1 MTAAID
7 KGMTMPKLLLMLTEV
22 LLFAILAVT
31 ASSHFGIND
40 GLRITLANLVA
51 YLVPRTILCR
61 ARGTS
66 VAARVVLLLMTA
78 FLLLVNY
85 LNLVEWTS
93 FGGYTLHQPNLEGDS
108 LKYYKW
114 AWHYYDHSVPWE
126 RVIFPGFPFMILCLF
141 KVLGVNVIWPQALN
155 LMFTL
160 SAVVLTGMTTRRLL
174 VHRVKAT
181 PSALLAGGMLLY
193 FMLMYSLMM
202 SVSILKE
209 GSISMA
215 MTLAGFAMSSMAASD
230 EERFQPWRDL
240 LLMALAC
247 VVMGAVRTTYL
258 YIVLA
263 GIVIL
268 ALPHLRRNWGMAL
281 AMMALVGIALVVGT
295 EFAAYSFDRHV
306 KIVNGGW
313 NMQRFYVI
321 RGPQGFYPKLIGYYF
336 LFSPLHRAAMLPLTA
351 SIQFFVPFPWLNGD
365 DPTFFNY
372 LCRFSYTW
380 YLLGGAA
387 LFYYVVMSWRRL
399 ENMGAWPW
407 WPALAFVMLAYV
419 MGGSI
424 TRYVLPVQPL
434 FIPVVMYV
442 LCRLFEGH
450 RRKAFTRWMIVFAL
464 VVVVMLVVC
473 LELQEGAV
481 SRALNTPS
489 LIDFLKSLRH

>member
-1 MTAAID
+1 
-7 KGMTMPKLLLMLTEV
+7 MPRLLLLLAEV
-22 LLFAILAVT
+22 LLFSILAVVS
-31 ASSHFGIND
+31 SSHFGVHD
-40 GLRITLANLVA
+40 GLRITLANIVA
-51 YLVPRTILCR
+51 YLVPRTILHH

-66 VAARVVLLLMTA
+66 VGAHVVLLVMTA
-78 FLLLVNY
+78 FLLVINY

-93 FGGYTLHQPNLEGDS
+93 FGGYTLHQPGFEGDA

-126 RVIFPGFPFMILCLF
+126 RVIFPGFPFLILCLF
-141 KVLGVNVIWPQALN
+141 KVFGVNVIWPQAMN

-160 SAVVLTGMTTRRLL
+160 TAVVMTGMTTRRLL
-174 VHRVKAT
+174 SHRVKAM
-181 PSALLAGGMLLY
+181 PSTLLTGGMLLY
-193 FMLMYSLMM
+193 FMLTYNLMM

-209 GSISMA
+209 GSITLA

-247 VVMGAVRTTYL
+247 VLMGAVRTTYL

-263 GIVIL
+263 GIVVM
-268 ALPHLRRNWGMAL
+268 ALPHLRRNWVMAL
-281 AMMALVGIALVVGT
+281 SMMALVGLALVVGN

-321 RGPQGFYPKLIGYYF
+321 RGPQGFYPRLIGYYF

-351 SIQFFVPFPWLNGD
+351 SIQFFVPFPWLNGE
-365 DPTFFNY
+365 DPTLFNY
-372 LCRFSYTW
+372 LCRFSYSW
-380 YLLGGAA
+380 YLLGSTA

-399 ENMGAWPW
+399 EHMGAWPW

-434 FIPVVMYV
+434 FIPVAMYV
-442 LCRLFEGH
+442 LCRVFEGR
-450 RRKAFTRWMIVFAL
+450 RRKAYTWWMIVFVL
-464 VVVVMLVVC
+464 VVAVVLLLC

-481 SRALNTPS
+481 SQALNTPS

>member
-1 MTAAID
+1 MN
-7 KGMTMPKLLLMLTEV
+7 KGLTMPRLLLLLAEV
-22 LLFAILAVT
+22 LLFSILAVVS
-31 ASSHFGIND
+31 SSHFGVHD
-40 GLRITLANLVA
+40 GLRITLANIVA
-51 YLVPRTILCR
+51 YLVPRTILHH

-66 VAARVVLLLMTA
+66 VGAHVVLLVMTA
-78 FLLLVNY
+78 FLLVINY

-93 FGGYTLHQPNLEGDS
+93 FGGYTLHQPGFEGDA

-126 RVIFPGFPFMILCLF
+126 RVIFPGFPFLILCLF
-141 KVLGVNVIWPQALN
+141 KVFGVNVIWPQAMN

-160 SAVVLTGMTTRRLL
+160 TAVVMTGMTTRRLL
-174 VHRVKAT
+174 SHRVKAM
-181 PSALLAGGMLLY
+181 PSTLLTGGMLLY
-193 FMLMYSLMM
+193 FMLTYNLMM

-209 GSISMA
+209 GSITLA

-247 VVMGAVRTTYL
+247 VLMGAVRTTYL

-263 GIVIL
+263 GIVVM
-268 ALPHLRRNWGMAL
+268 ALPHLRRNWVMAL
-281 AMMALVGIALVVGT
+281 SMMALVGLALVVGN

-321 RGPQGFYPKLIGYYF
+321 RGPQGFYPRLIGYYF

-351 SIQFFVPFPWLNGD
+351 SIQFFVPFPWLNGE
-365 DPTFFNY
+365 DPTLFNY
-372 LCRFSYTW
+372 LCRFSYSW
-380 YLLGGAA
+380 YLLGSTA

-399 ENMGAWPW
+399 EHMGAWPW

-434 FIPVVMYV
+434 FIPVAMYV
-442 LCRLFEGH
+442 LCRVFEGR
-450 RRKAFTRWMIVFAL
+450 RRKAYTWWMIVFVL
-464 VVVVMLVVC
+464 VVAVVLLLC

-481 SRALNTPS
+481 SQALNTPS

>member
-1 MTAAID
+1 MN
-7 KGMTMPKLLLMLTEV
+7 KGLTMPRLLLLLAEV
-22 LLFAILAVT
+22 LLFSILAVVS
-31 ASSHFGIND
+31 SSHFGVHD
-40 GLRITLANLVA
+40 GLRITLANIVA
-51 YLVPRTILCR
+51 YLVPRMILHH

-66 VAARVVLLLMTA
+66 VGAHVVLLVMTA
-78 FLLLVNY
+78 FLLVINY

-93 FGGYTLHQPNLEGDS
+93 FGGYTLHQPGFEGDA

-126 RVIFPGFPFMILCLF
+126 RVIFPGFPFLILCLF
-141 KVLGVNVIWPQALN
+141 KVFGVNVIWPQAMN

-160 SAVVLTGMTTRRLL
+160 TAVVMTGMTTRRLL
-174 VHRVKAT
+174 SHRVKAM
-181 PSALLAGGMLLY
+181 PSTLLTGGMLLY
-193 FMLMYSLMM
+193 FMLTYNLMM

-209 GSISMA
+209 GSITLA

-247 VVMGAVRTTYL
+247 VLMGAVRTTYL

-263 GIVIL
+263 GIVVM
-268 ALPHLRRNWGMAL
+268 ALPHLRRNWVMAL
-281 AMMALVGIALVVGT
+281 SMMALVGLALVVGN

-321 RGPQGFYPKLIGYYF
+321 RGPQGFYPRLIGYYF

-351 SIQFFVPFPWLNGD
+351 SIQFFVPFPWLNGE
-365 DPTFFNY
+365 DPTLFNY
-372 LCRFSYTW
+372 LCRFSYSW
-380 YLLGGAA
+380 YLLGSMA

-399 ENMGAWPW
+399 EHMGAWPW

-434 FIPVVMYV
+434 FIPVAMYV
-442 LCRLFEGH
+442 LCRVFEGR
-450 RRKAFTRWMIVFAL
+450 RRKAYTWWMIVFVL
-464 VVVVMLVVC
+464 VVAVVLLLC

-481 SRALNTPS
+481 SQALNTPS